1 MGAVMTMSE
10 ERKPPRGDAWR
21 TAQAEVSDRNDQ
33 ARKTARAERAVAE
46 KKLAAMKRAAEQKR
60 HTYR

>member
-1 MGAVMTMSE
+1 MTTSE
-10 ERKPPRGDAWR
+10 ERKPPGGEAWR

-33 ARKTARAERAVAE
+33 ARKAGRAEKAAHE
-46 KKLAAMKRAAEQKR
+46 KKLAALKRVAEGQR